1 MSLSNQAMTAQT
13 GRKRSIATKI
23 ILVASISL
31 ISGLLIVGFASLYLA
46 KEELVSLQV
55 KNSINAAN
63 IIADEIKKNMLADDM
78 KKVDS
83 NIKDVTE
90 HNQALSLTV
99 FDEKGVERGG
109 GSKENPS
116 VTKAIL
122 SGQPEINEK
131 SEKGIHILE
140 TFLPLANEE
149 RCQKCHDKDVKML
162 GVLKLNSSIEQ
173 AYEATQSS
181 GFYLAIWG
189 VAALIATI
197 VCLTIVLKVT
207 VTRKINNFVAK
218 ITDLSQGDCDLT
230 KRLEISGNDEL
241 SEANRQFNHFVET
254 LDTLISQTARTAVN
268 VAASAGSIQTYSQNM
283 SKGVEDAAIQA
294 TSVATAIEEMS
305 ATSGDIARNC
315 SMAAESSQHSNIL
328 ANEGATV
335 IQATV
340 NGMTRIAERV
350 KSTATVIE
358 SLGSRSDQI
367 GTIIGTIED
376 IADQTNL
383 LALNAA
389 IEAARAG
396 EQGRGFAVVADE
408 VRALAERTTHATRE
422 IGEMIK
428 AIQKETK
435 IAVTTMEEGVAEV
448 ARGSED
454 AALSGEALQG
464 ILHQIREVT
473 QQINQIAT
481 AAEEQTATTSEIS
494 SNILNITDVFT
505 KTAQS
510 SQETSKDAGKL
521 NKLSEELEETV
532 KRFKTRESDILILTI
547 AANDHR
553 IFVNKIKAAVYGFTS
568 LDVNSLPDHHGCH
581 LGKWYD
587 GQGKEICGHLNAYK
601 TIDPLHERLH
611 ALSKEAM
618 FAANSGDKGKA
629 HQLMQETES
638 VSRTFME
645 KLEDTRREYLK
656 VSRLN

>member
-1 MSLSNQAMTAQT
+1 MSLSSQAMSAQS

-23 ILVASISL
+23 ILIASISL
-31 ISGLLIVGFASLYLA
+31 VSGLFIVGGAALYMS
-46 KEELVSLQV
+46 KHELVSLQK

-63 IIADEIKKNMLADDM
+63 IIADDIRNVMLSDNAKLADE
-78 KKVDS
+78 K
-83 NIKDVTE
+83 IKEVTE
-90 HNQALSLTV
+90 HKQALSLTI
-99 FDEKGVERGG
+99 FDEKGKERGG
-109 GSKENPS
+109 GSKDNPF
-116 VTKAIL
+116 VAKVL
-122 SGQPEINEK
+122 QSGQTEINEK
-131 SEKGIHILE
+131 SDNDTHILE
-140 TFLPLANEE
+140 TYLPLANEE
-149 RCQKCHDKDVKML
+149 RCLKCHDKDVKML

-173 AYEATQSS
+173 AYEATKNSS
-181 GFYLAIWG
+181 FFLVMWG
-189 VAALIATI
+189 LAALIVTI
-197 VCLTIVLKVT
+197 VSLTIVLKLT
-207 VTRKINNFVAK
+207 VTRKLNNFVAK

-268 VAASAGSIQTYSQNM
+268 VAASAGSIQTYSKNM
-283 SKGVEDAAIQA
+283 TKGVEDAAVQA
-294 TSVATAIEEMS
+294 ASVATAIEEMS
-305 ATSGDIARNC
+305 ATSGDIAQNC
-315 SMAAESSQHSNIL
+315 SMAAESSQHSNKL
-328 ANEGATV
+328 ASEGASV

-340 NGMTRIAERV
+340 DGMTRIAERV

-408 VRALAERTTHATRE
+408 VRALAERTTRATRE

-435 IAVTTMEEGVAEV
+435 IAVTTMDEGVVEV
-448 ARGSED
+448 ARGTED
-454 AALSGEALQG
+454 AARSGEALQG

-473 QQINQIAT
+473 NQINQIAT

-494 SNILNITDVFT
+494 SNILNITDAFT

-521 NKLSEELEETV
+521 SKLSEDLEETV
-532 KRFKTRESDILILTI
+532 KRFKTRESDILMLTV

-553 IFVNKIKAAVYGFTS
+553 IFVNNIKAAVYGFTS
-568 LDVNSLPDHHGCH
+568 LDVNSLPDHRGCR

-587 GQGKEICGHLNAYK
+587 GQGKEVCGHLNTYK
-601 TIDPLHERLH
+601 AIYPPHERIH
-611 ALSKEAM
+611 TLSKEAVV
-618 FAANSGDKGKA
+618 AANSGDKGKA
-629 HQLMQETES
+629 HQLMQEVES
-638 VSRTFME
+638 VSHTIME
-645 KLEDTRREYLK
+645 KLEDTRREYLN
-656 VSRLN
+656 RM